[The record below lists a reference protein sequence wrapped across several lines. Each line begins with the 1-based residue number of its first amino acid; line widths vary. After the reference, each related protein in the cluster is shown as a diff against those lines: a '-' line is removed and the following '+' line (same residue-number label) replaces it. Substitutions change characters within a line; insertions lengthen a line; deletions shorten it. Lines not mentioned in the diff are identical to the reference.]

1 MGILL
6 RWIKGLMVGSIKLYR
21 RYFYINLIMFRI
33 FFSKHYEMLKQ
44 LNKLKPAFQIL
55 EHKPL
60 YILSWTAKIGIS
72 WSKNREKEVE
82 LFTKIN
88 SLLCRPIR
96 IGISLIPIH
105 EEMLHKPKCKF
116 CTKIS
121 KYLWK
126 MYGKFWLLLRIKINW
141 LWLLLYWIQKRI
153 LLMRLFGQIFSSDLS
168 CKFIYRFF
176 GVFVD

>member
-6 RWIKGLMVGSIKLYR
+6 LWIRELMEGFIKLYR

-44 LNKLKPAFQIL
+44 LNKLKLDFQIL
-55 EHKPL
+55 QHKPL

-82 LFTKIN
+82 PFTKII
-88 SLLCRPIR
+88 SLLCRRIQ
-96 IGISLIPIH
+96 IGINLILIH
-105 EEMLHKPKCKF
+105 EEMLHRPKCKF
-116 CTKIS
+116 CIKII

-141 LWLLLYWIQKRI
+141 LWLVSYWIQRRT
-153 LLMRLFGQIFSSDLS
+153 LLMRLSGQIFSSDL
-168 CKFIYRFF
+168 CC
-176 GVFVD
+176 